1 MKIQNIRLPLS
12 RRFLLVAAGAFAATT
27 IISSCAPSQEVSESP
42 GSESPAAAQTEGE
55 TITVGVSP
63 VPHAEIL
70 QYVKDNLAE
79 EAGLEIEIV
88 EFSDYVQPNLA
99 LDDEQIDAN
108 YFQHVP
114 YMEDF
119 GAERGIKMVAVAPVH
134 IEPLGIYSNEIE
146 SLEQVPD
153 GATIA
158 IPNDATN
165 LGRSLKL
172 LEDQGLLTLREGAG
186 VEATIQDIEENPKN
200 LEFAELEAAQ
210 LPRALEDVE
219 LAIINGNY
227 ALQANLSPSED
238 ALALETAEGNPY
250 ANVLTVLPEREQDP
264 NVQKLA
270 ELLTSE
276 EVKQFIEEKY
286 QGSVIPAL

>member
-1 MKIQNIRLPLS
+1 MKIQNVRLPLS
-12 RRFLLVAAGAFAATT
+12 RRFLLAAAGAFAATT
-27 IISSCAPSQEVSESP
+27 IISSCAPSQEVSESA
-42 GSESPAAAQTEGE
+42 GSETPAAEQAEGGTL
-55 TITVGVSP
+55 TIGVSP

-99 LDDEQIDAN
+99 LNDEQIDAN

-119 GAERGIKMVAVAPVH
+119 GSERGIEMVAVAPVH

-172 LEDQGLLTLREGAG
+172 LEDQGLLILREGAG

-227 ALQANLSPSED
+227 ALQANLSPGED
-238 ALALETAEGNPY
+238 ALALETAEDNPY
-250 ANVLTVLPEREQDP
+250 SNVLTVLPDREQDP

>member
-1 MKIQNIRLPLS
+1 MKIQNTYLSLNRLSLN
-12 RRFLLVAAGAFAATT
+12 RRFFLIAVGALATT
-27 IISSCAPSQEVSESP
+27 TLFSSCTPSQEVS
-42 GSESPAAAQTEGE
+42 GSPAAEQADGE
-55 TITVGVSP
+55 TLTVGVSP

-79 EAGLEIEIV
+79 AAGLNIEIV

-99 LDDEQIDAN
+99 LNDQQIDAN

-119 GAERGIKMVAVAPVH
+119 GAERGIEMVAVVPIH

-146 SLEQVPD
+146 SLDQVPD

-172 LEDQGLLTLREGAG
+172 LEDQELLTLREGAG
-186 VEATIQDIEENPKN
+186 VEATLQDIEENPKN
-200 LEFAELEAAQ
+200 LESAELEAAQ
-210 LPRALEDVE
+210 LPRAVEDVD

-238 ALALETAEGNPY
+238 ALALETAEDNPY
-250 ANVLTVLPEREQDP
+250 ANVLTVLPDREQEP

-270 ELLTSE
+270 ELLISE

-286 QGSVIPAL
+286 QGSVIPAF